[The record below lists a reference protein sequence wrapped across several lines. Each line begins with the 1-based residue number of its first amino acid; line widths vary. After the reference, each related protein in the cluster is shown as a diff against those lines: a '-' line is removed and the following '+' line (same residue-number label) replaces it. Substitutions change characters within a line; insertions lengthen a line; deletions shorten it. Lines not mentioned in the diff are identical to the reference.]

1 MDNTKRNE
9 ILFDAMLKAA
19 LEQYMEEKC
28 ATYPS
33 DEELAKLYPVPKKGL
48 KRLKKELRRRARL
61 KKRSPLRTVG
71 IISIVI
77 ASVIAVFAALMLI
90 PAVRGAVGDLTQ
102 DLFGIKIVIDSSRT
116 DHRTPPFVSGDPLE
130 EDELVYDYDITYIP
144 DGYTRREVSESG
156 NRGYYS
162 YFDDSGRYIY
172 ISISSAKMTSVS
184 LDKDSFDH
192 DDVEIKG
199 RECHFAY
206 NEDNSY
212 GTLIISDGDF
222 VVQIDAIAEKQDFL
236 KIAEGIL
243 KDSPENNSENAP
255 PINLY

>member
-1 MDNTKRNE
+1 MDNLNKNE
-9 ILFDAMLKAA
+9 IIFEALVKAA
-19 LEQYMEEKC
+19 FQQYIEEKC
-28 ATYPS
+28 ASYPS
-33 DEELAKLYPVPKKGL
+33 DEELKKRYPVPKSGL
-48 KRLKKELRRRARL
+48 KRLKKELKRRERA

-71 IISIVI
+71 IISII
-77 ASVIAVFAALMLI
+77 LASVIAVFAALMLI
-90 PAVRGAVGDLTQ
+90 PGIRGAVGNFAQ
-102 DLFGIKIVIDSSRT
+102 DLFGIKIVINSDRT
-116 DHRTPPFVSGDPLE
+116 DHRSPPFVSDDTIE
-130 EDELVYDYDITYIP
+130 ENEPVYDYDITYIP